1 MAFLHGVIQIL
12 ERKLALFFVSSS
24 TAEQTHVEN
33 FILMEADVT
42 KEEEKKGQLPE
53 PGNQASRSSFL
64 AAALFNAP
72 ETMLTI
78 L

>member
-42 KEEEKKGQLPE
+42 KEEEKKANYL
-53 PGNQASRSSFL
+53 SL
-64 AAALFNAP
+64 
-72 ETMLTI
+72 ETRLQDQVSWPQRCST
-78 L
+78 LQRRC

>member
-42 KEEEKKGQLPE
+42 KEEEKRPI
-53 PGNQASRSSFL
+53 
-64 AAALFNAP
+64 
-72 ETMLTI
+72 T
-78 L
+78 